1 MLKIA
6 AEFGTTDIV
15 ATPHS
20 DLTYRFQHELVSDR
34 IAKLCAASNGVPAI
48 PSGLRLSLEC
58 GKHRDALACPAKY
71 TING

>member
-34 IAKLCAASNGVPAI
+34 LQNSARPRTVCGDS
-48 PSGLRLSLEC
+48 SGLRLSLEC
-58 GKHRDALACPAKY
+58 ENIRDALACPAKY